1 MAIFFNDDLSVL
13 LGDIKIILSGMIFM
27 GVPLGRSLWNPRHR
41 SCLRA
46 VAHGGTI
53 APWGSGRLEGFKSDV
68 GDLAV
73 VVELAG

>member
-1 MAIFFNDDLSVL
+1 MR
-13 LGDIKIILSGMIFM
+13 
-27 GVPLGRSLWNPRHR
+27 VPLGRSLWNPRHR